1 MQNTFSVNCL
11 LFRPLPGLFTRTA
24 NRTLSFQL
32 IDLSRKFFTHFKVD
46 SEFHE
51 KQTYHFLFTK
61 TDIVHSE

>member
-1 MQNTFSVNCL
+1 MQNKKYKNTFLVNCL

-32 IDLSRKFFTHFKVD
+32 IDLSRKFFTHFKGD

-51 KQTYHFLFTK
+51 KQTYHFFLPK
-61 TDIVHSE
+61 LI